1 MKKNKTSIVPH
12 ILLILTLFHGT
23 LWVLDLLNPL
33 MGFLDNRITNI
44 TFAVYILVAG
54 LESVLCIMKQCGEE
68 KNMVSNPKTEE
79 RP

>member
-1 MKKNKTSIVPH
+1 MKNKTKIIPH

-33 MGFLDNRITNI
+33 MGFMDNRITNI
-44 TFAVYILVAG
+44 TLAVYILIAG
-54 LESVLCIMKQCGEE
+54 IESILCIMKQCREEE
-68 KNMVSNPKTEE
+68 KMVSNPKPEE